1 MHSAPPA
8 LVPVGR
14 FVWGPRIHKVL
25 ALSSA
30 LVLGSVGLTSG
41 IAAPQA
47 AFALAIWCAAWLLSY
62 RWMAS
67 DILPPG
73 QLHWDGQEWRFE
85 SGHDEPVV
93 VDVHV
98 LLDLGSAMLVS
109 VRLTPAQGI
118 LQRPQCAWLSARQLP
133 AQWHGWRCAVYG
145 RDIL

>member
-1 MHSAPPA
+1 MHSAPPV

-14 FVWGPRIHKVL
+14 FLLGPRILMVL

-47 AFALAIWCAAWLLSY
+47 AFALAIWCATWLLSH

-67 DILPPG
+67 DILPCG
-73 QLHWDGQEWRFE
+73 QLQWDGQKWHFE
-85 SGHDEPVV
+85 SGHDEPEA